1 MLEMSPDIIKYFRFV
16 MAKKTLRERHLDSSK
31 SLICHLTNAVQLST
45 RDPFSGVVNY
55 QFNINI
61 INNKK

>member
-31 SLICHLTNAVQLST
+31 SLICHLTN
-45 RDPFSGVVNY
+45 Y

-61 INNKK
+61 NNNKK